1 VKITRREE
9 SRIPEWTEVRD
20 LLASDMQYEGRKAA
34 EDQFYAE
41 LLPRYQVVYSEGLGA
56 LLEGEVGHGNPEP

>member
-20 LLASDMQYEGRKAA
+20 SLASDMQYEGRKAA

-41 LLPRYQVVYSEGLGA
+41 LLPRYQVAYSEGLGE
-56 LLEGEVGHGNPEP
+56 LLEGGEGQGSSES

>member
-1 VKITRREE
+1 
-9 SRIPEWTEVRD
+9 
-20 LLASDMQYEGRKAA
+20 MQYEGRKAT

-56 LLEGEVGHGNPEP
+56 LLEGDDRQRTPAP